1 MKIFIIHSQHSL
13 PFPSI
18 KKLCTKNLNLTIR
31 FGFWI
36 IQFMI
41 QKMAFR
47 LFTNQ
52 SAGGKSQEIKQLK
65 FAPQLDKFAKW
76 KLTIRNLMF

>member
-1 MKIFIIHSQHSL
+1 
-13 PFPSI
+13 
-18 KKLCTKNLNLTIR
+18 
-31 FGFWI
+31 
-36 IQFMI
+36 MI